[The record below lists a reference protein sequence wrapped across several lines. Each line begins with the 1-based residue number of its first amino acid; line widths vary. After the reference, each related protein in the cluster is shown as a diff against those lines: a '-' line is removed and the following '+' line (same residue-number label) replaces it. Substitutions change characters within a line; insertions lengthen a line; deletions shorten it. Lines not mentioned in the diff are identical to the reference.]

1 MSTII
6 ADIVES
12 PTTIS
17 PILGNNNEAQVLAAL
32 NVIFR
37 GGGDLDTLNSYNI
50 SSVSYDPTPR
60 TSGGTGRT
68 TITFQ
73 NNLPNTNYNA
83 FITGG
88 GANFNPI
95 RIVVPYIAPLED
107 TSGQI
112 KSTSIFEFDVGTV
125 SSQTA
130 PDTPNVFN
138 RFIYG
143 TTAYELDPSKY
154 TLANYYYGRSIMT
167 ILRVDDIVSST
178 LSYPV
183 VQNSAAVTFP
193 SPSAY
198 ADIRRTASTTV
209 DVPAGKNISSVSI
222 TLTTLTINF
231 SIQFSNN
238 NYYYYIADM
247 GYGSLFGAT
256 VGRFVE
262 TSKSIGSITFQRRQF
277 TTFNIGIIE
286 LHFQEK
292 VNQ

>member
-88 GANFNPI
+88 GASFNPI
-95 RIVVPYIAPLED
+95 RIVAPYIAPLED

-112 KSTSIFEFDVGTV
+112 RSTSIFEFDVGTV

-130 PDTPNVFN
+130 PDTPFLGD

-143 TTAYELDPSKY
+143 TTAYELGGINTPWQII
-154 TLANYYYGRSIMT
+154 IMGE
-167 ILRVDDIVSST
+167 
-178 LSYPV
+178 
-183 VQNSAAVTFP
+183 A
-193 SPSAY
+193 
-198 ADIRRTASTTV
+198 
-209 DVPAGKNISSVSI
+209 
-222 TLTTLTINF
+222 
-231 SIQFSNN
+231 
-238 NYYYYIADM
+238 
-247 GYGSLFGAT
+247 
-256 VGRFVE
+256 
-262 TSKSIGSITFQRRQF
+262 
-277 TTFNIGIIE
+277 
-286 LHFQEK
+286 
-292 VNQ
+292 